1 MNAYPS
7 AQYVSILCNDAAFAS
22 RLTVIC
28 LAASV
33 VGSRWSLEK
42 EERLQSKVRNV
53 DIEARRRVGMQ
64 VRLNRPLPSAGCTP
78 TIRRN
83 GSLRRMGFT

>member
-1 MNAYPS
+1 MY
-7 AQYVSILCNDAAFAS
+7 
-22 RLTVIC
+22 

-53 DIEARRRVGMQ
+53 NIEARRRVGMQ
-64 VRLNRPLPSAGCTP
+64 VRLIRLLPSVCCKPMNA
-78 TIRRN
+78 RN
-83 GSLRRMGFT
+83 GSLRRMGFA

>member
-1 MNAYPS
+1 M
-7 AQYVSILCNDAAFAS
+7 QCDGAAFAD
-22 RLTVIC
+22 RLTLMC

-53 DIEARRRVGMQ
+53 NIEARRRVGMQ
-64 VRLNRPLPSAGCTP
+64 VRLLRLLPSACCKP
-78 TIRRN
+78 MIARD
-83 GSLRRMGFT
+83 GSLRRTSLAT